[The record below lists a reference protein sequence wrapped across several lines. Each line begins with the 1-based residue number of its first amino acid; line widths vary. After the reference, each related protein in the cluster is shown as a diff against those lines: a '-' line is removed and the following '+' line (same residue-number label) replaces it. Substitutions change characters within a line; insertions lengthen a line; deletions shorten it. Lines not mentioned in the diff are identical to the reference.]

1 MIIRFLLHIIAN
13 ALAVL
18 TAEWLVPGVIYNY
31 EFLSLIKIALI
42 LALINA
48 LLKPMLKLV
57 FSPLILITLG
67 FFTIIINIFLIWLA
81 VYFVPELSIA
91 GFTAYF
97 WTMIIVSIFNFIVSA
112 ASHKKPNVWIFANNS
127 NSNCCAFNRR
137 HSASEARQRSFFGF
151 WRWINFLPH
160 APRHRKIYLLGRHCF
175 GDIIYCRQRR
185 LFLHL
190 MRKRK

>member
-112 ASHKKPNVWIFANNS
+112 ASHKKPNV
-127 NSNCCAFNRR
+127 
-137 HSASEARQRSFFGF
+137 
-151 WRWINFLPH
+151 
-160 APRHRKIYLLGRHCF
+160 
-175 GDIIYCRQRR
+175 
-185 LFLHL
+185 
-190 MRKRK
+190 